1 MATPTNHS
9 RVALLLAGV
18 LALVAPTA
26 SAAQPEPAAQSTAT
40 FAAVDARMQQMVTE
54 RNLGGASIMLMRDGE
69 VLLERHYRGFGPE
82 TRIPIASASKW
93 MAGAVIAGLV
103 DRGVWTLDDTIG
115 RFVPDAPPDKRGIT
129 IRQLFAHTSGIPGND
144 SQGPRPGMTCV
155 ANRATTLEAC
165 MREILAT
172 PLDHPPGST
181 FDYGSGSMHV
191 AGRLAEIATG
201 KTWDQLFDEI
211 VARPLG
217 LVATDFGAGSGLP
230 GIVASTN
237 PRIDGGVRS
246 TIRDYA
252 RFLDMIASN
261 GVHEGRQVLSR
272 AVIAE
277 MERDQTFGAPG
288 RPGEFMPYALG
299 YGVGVWRVRVDG
311 EGRALQV
318 ASQGAFGYSPWID
331 RDTGLVGVVAVFD
344 QLSRVFVDVQS
355 VWTLAREAAA
365 TLPPPGFALAVDG
378 GWNGGPVIPG
388 TVRDIFAEAPS
399 PTRQFVAWRGDT
411 AVLDDPRAWHARLT
425 MPDRPVRVTAEYRTV
440 APLARTVTEVNGR
453 RAEYA
458 IPATPKGVI
467 VVFHGTG
474 GSSRGAFEG
483 ERLDFAEY
491 AVGSGYAVVALDSND
506 RDTRQWATALSTANP
521 DVVNTVALLD
531 RLTAEGLLPSG
542 LPRFALG
549 ISNGGGFASRISAM
563 LGWRAQNLLIATG
576 IEPVMVQTN
585 VPTIWT
591 LGRRDAVLAADAIA
605 TAQRYANGLVQRRIA
620 AEVNVLEPTPVYP
633 ERFTRIR
640 GLTLEDSRAIHA
652 ALSVAGLLDGGSFLR
667 QDPAT
672 NSAAITAAIPP
683 AYAAAR
689 AAIGSQL
696 ELAWAGHEAMVDFRH
711 RVVHFFDAHL
721 APNWTGLWGDTAEP
735 GWGISLMH
743 QGPLLGPIWYTY
755 ASDGRPEWWLVS
767 GAFPQPD
774 GSFVGPVF
782 RFTGTPFPAISG
794 AASRPGTEI
803 GSARFLPLD
812 AERLEFRVTID
823 GIPRTRVLTRY
834 GSGMPPLCRFVTGS
848 RAAAANRTDTWAAP
862 GEDGWGIHL
871 TEFTGGLLFGVWYTY
886 AEDGRALWMSSLMRR
901 QPGGQ
906 FTGEVYRAANGVPFD
921 RITGPATSF
930 PIPTAGEAELRF
942 TDGERAEFRYR
953 IGTVDQTKP
962 LIRVR
967 FAPEPVS
974 ECQ

>member
-1 MATPTNHS
+1 MSTSTCQGLI
-9 RVALLLAGV
+9 ALLLAGV
-18 LALVAPTA
+18 LTLAA
-26 SAAQPEPAAQSTAT
+26 SAAATAQPAPAPQSTAT
-40 FAAVDARMQQMVTE
+40 FAAVEARMQQMVSQ
-54 RNLGGASIMLMRDGE
+54 RNLGGASIVLMRNGE
-69 VLLERHYRGFGPE
+69 VLLERHYRSFGPE

-93 MAGAVIAGLV
+93 LSGAALMSLV
-103 DRGVWTLDDTIG
+103 DAGQITLDDPIS
-115 RFVPDAPPDKRGIT
+115 RFIPDAPVDKRAIT
-129 IRQLFAHTSGIPGND
+129 LRQLFSHTSGLPGND
-144 SQGPRPGMTCV
+144 SRDLPAGAECITNRDLALDACVRQLLAIPLESAPGT
-155 ANRATTLEAC
+155 A
-165 MREILAT
+165 
-172 PLDHPPGST
+172 
-181 FDYGSGSMHV
+181 FDYGSASMHV

-201 KTWDQLFDEI
+201 RSWDQVFAERI
-211 VARPLG
+211 GTPLG
-217 LVATDFGAGSGLP
+217 LVATDYAAGSGLP
-230 GIVASTN
+230 GLVTTRN
-237 PRIDGGVRS
+237 PRVDGSVR
-246 TIRDYA
+246 TTAREYT
-252 RFLDMIASN
+252 RFLEMIAAR
-261 GVHEGRQVLSR
+261 GIWRGRRVLST
-272 AVIAE
+272 AAIEA
-277 MERDQTFGAPG
+277 MERDQTLGAPAA
-288 RPGEFMPYALG
+288 PGAFVPYRLG
-299 YGVGVWRVRVDG
+299 YGIGVWRNRVDAAG
-311 EGRALQV
+311 AAVQV
-318 ASQGAFGYSPWID
+318 SSQGAFGASPWID
-331 RDTGLVGVVAVFD
+331 RETGIVGI
-344 QLSRVFVDVQS
+344 VFVLSELQLVFGDVLGIWEE
-355 VWTLAREAAA
+355 VRRAAL
-365 TLPPPGFALAVDG
+365 TLPPPGFALTVDG
-378 GWNGGPVIPG
+378 GWNGGPVVPG
-388 TVRDIFAEAPS
+388 TVQDIFAEAPS

-491 AVGSGYAVVALDSND
+491 AVASGYAVVALDSND

-521 DVVNTVALLD
+521 DVINTVALLD
-531 RLTAEGLLPSG
+531 RLTAEGLLPAG

-549 ISNGGGFASRISAM
+549 ISNGGGFASRISAL
-563 LGWRAQNLLIATG
+563 LGWRAQNLVIATG

-591 LGRRDAVLAADAIA
+591 LGRRDTVLAADAIA
-605 TAQRYANGLVQRRIA
+605 TAQRYANGLLQRRIA

>member
-1 MATPTNHS
+1 MSTLIP
-9 RVALLLAGV
+9 RLLVAPMLAGV
-18 LALVAPTA
+18 LALAANPALAGDAVLSTTSFAP
-26 SAAQPEPAAQSTAT
+26 
-40 FAAVDARMQQMVTE
+40 VDARMQQMVTE
-54 RNLGGASIMLMRDGE
+54 RNLGGASIMLLRNGE
-69 VLLERHYRGFGPE
+69 VLLERHYRSFTPE

-93 MAGAVIAGLV
+93 MAGAVIAGLI
-103 DRGVWTLDDTIG
+103 DRGVWSLDDNIG

-246 TIRDYA
+246 TLRDYA

-261 GVHEGRQVLSR
+261 GVHEGRQILSP

-288 RPGEFMPYALG
+288 RPGEFLPYALG
-299 YGVGVWRVRVDG
+299 YGVGVWRVRVGADG
-311 EGRALQV
+311 QALQV
-318 ASQGAFGYSPWID
+318 ASQGAFGHSPWVD
-331 RDTGLVGVVAVFD
+331 RDVGLVGVIAVLD
-344 QLSRVFVDVQS
+344 QFTRLFFDVQAI
-355 VWTLAREAAA
+355 WTLARESAA
-365 TLPPPGFALAVDG
+365 TLPPAGQQLSVTG
-378 GWNGGPVIPG
+378 GWNGGVVAPG
-388 TVRDIFAEAPS
+388 TVRDVFAEAPS
-399 PTRQFVAWRGDT
+399 ATRQFVAWRGDT
-411 AVLDDPRAWHARLT
+411 TVLDDPRAWHARLT
-425 MPDRPVRVTAEYRTV
+425 MPDRPIRLTAEYRDV
-440 APLARTVTEVNGR
+440 SPLVRTVTSINGR

-458 IPATPKGVI
+458 LPPDPKGVI
-467 VVFHGTG
+467 VVFHGTN
-474 GSSRGAFEG
+474 GSSRVAFDG
-483 ERLDFAEY
+483 DRLDLTEY
-491 AVGSGYAVVALDSND
+491 AVANGYAVVALDSND
-506 RDTRQWATALSTANP
+506 RDARQWATAFSMTNI
-521 DVVNTVALLD
+521 DVINTIALLD
-531 RLTAEGLLPSG
+531 RLTAEGLLRPG

-549 ISNGGGFASRISAM
+549 VSNGGGFASRISAL
-563 LGWRAQNLLIATG
+563 LGWRAQNIVIATG
-576 IEPVMVQTN
+576 IEPVMAQTS
-585 VPTIWT
+585 VPTIWSLT
-591 LGRRDAVLAADAIA
+591 RRDPVLPLDAVA
-605 TAQRYANGLVQRRIA
+605 TAQRHANGLVQRRIA

-640 GLTLEDSRAIHA
+640 GLSVDDSRAIQASLRA
-652 ALSVAGLLDGGSFLR
+652 ADLLDAESFVR
-667 QDPAT
+667 QHPRT
-672 NSAAITAAIPP
+672 NEAAVAAAIPA
-683 AYAAAR
+683 AYASFR
-689 AAIGSQL
+689 PAIEDQL
-696 ELAWAGHEAMVDFRH
+696 NLAWAGHETMSDFRH
-711 RVVHFFDAHL
+711 RVIHFFDAHL
-721 APNWTGLWGDTAEP
+721 APNWTGLWGDTSEP

-794 AASRPGTEI
+794 PASRPGTEI

-812 AERLEFRVTID
+812 SERLEFRVTID
-823 GIPRTRVLTRY
+823 GIARTRVLTRY

-848 RAAAANRTDTWAAP
+848 RAAAANRTDTWAAT

-871 TEFTGGLLFGVWYTY
+871 TEFAGGLLFGVWYTY

-906 FTGEVYRAANGVPFD
+906 FTGEVNRAASGVPFD
-921 RITGPATSF
+921 RIAGPATSF
-930 PIPTAGEAELRF
+930 PIPSVGEAEVRF

-953 IGTVDQTKP
+953 LGTVDQVKP

>member
-1 MATPTNHS
+1 MATPSSHS

-18 LALVAPTA
+18 LAWVAPTA
-26 SAAQPEPAAQSTAT
+26 STAQPEPAALSTAT

-54 RNLGGASIMLMRDGE
+54 RNLGGASIVLMRDGE
-69 VLLERHYRGFGPE
+69 VLLERHYRGFSAE

-103 DRGVWTLDDTIG
+103 DRGVWSLDDTIG

-144 SQGPRPGMTCV
+144 TQGPRPGTTCV

-172 PLDHPPGST
+172 PLDHSPGST

-201 KTWDQLFDEI
+201 RTWDQLFDEI

-217 LVATDFGAGSGLP
+217 LTATDFGAGSGLP
-230 GIVASTN
+230 GIVTSTN

-261 GVHEGRQVLSR
+261 GIHEGRQVLSR
-272 AVIAE
+272 AAIAE
-277 MERDQTFGAPG
+277 MERDQTFSAPG
-288 RPGEFMPYALG
+288 RPGEFLPYALG
-299 YGVGVWRVRVDG
+299 YGIGVWRVRVG
-311 EGRALQV
+311 ENGEALQV
-318 ASQGAFGYSPWID
+318 ASQGAFGYTPWID
-331 RDTGLVGVVAVFD
+331 RDTGVVGVIAVFD
-344 QLSRVFVDVQS
+344 QLSRVFFDVQS

-365 TLPPPGFALAVDG
+365 TLPPAGEALTVEG
-378 GWNGGPVIPG
+378 GWNGGTVVPG
-388 TVRDIFAEAPS
+388 TVRDIFAEAPTA
-399 PTRQFVAWRGDT
+399 TRQFVAWRGDI

-425 MPDRPVRVTAEYRTV
+425 MPDRAVQLTAEYRTV
-440 APLARTVTEVNGR
+440 SPLVRTVTEVNGR

-458 IPATPKGVI
+458 LPPQPKGVI
-467 VVFHGTG
+467 VVFHGSG

-491 AVGSGYAVVALDSND
+491 AVASGYAVVALDSND
-506 RDTRQWATALSTANP
+506 RDARQWATAFSPANP

-531 RLTAEGLLPSG
+531 RLAAEGRLAPG

-549 ISNGGGFASRISAM
+549 ISNGGAFASRISAL
-563 LGWRAQNLLIATG
+563 LGWRAQNIVIATG
-576 IEPVMVQTN
+576 IEPVMAQTS

-591 LGRRDAVLAADAIA
+591 LARRDAVLVPDSIAIA
-605 TAQRYANGLVQRRIA
+605 RRNADGLVQRRIA

-640 GLTLEDSRAIHA
+640 GLSLEDSRTIQ
-652 ALSVAGLLDGGSFLR
+652 ALLRAAGLLDAEDFLR
-667 QDPAT
+667 QDPRT
-672 NSAAITAAIPP
+672 GEAAIVAAIPP
-683 AYAAAR
+683 AYAASR
-689 AAIGSQL
+689 NGILTQL
-696 ELAWAGHEAMVDFRH
+696 ELAWAGHEAMSDFRH
-711 RVVHFFDAHL
+711 RVIHFFDAHL
-721 APNWTGLWGDTAEP
+721 EPNWTGLWGDTAEP

-755 ASDGRPEWWLVS
+755 AADGRPEWWLVS

-774 GSFVGPVF
+774 GSFVGPVY
-782 RFTGTPFPAISG
+782 RFTGTPFPAIAG
-794 AASRPGTEI
+794 QASRPGTEI
-803 GSARFLPLD
+803 GSARFRPLD
-812 AERLEFRVTID
+812 TERLEFRVTID
-823 GIPRTRVLTRY
+823 GVTRTRVLTRY

-848 RAAAANRTDTWAAP
+848 RATAANRTDTWAAP

-871 TEFTGGLLFGVWYTY
+871 TEFAGGLLFGVWYTY

-906 FTGEVYRAANGVPFD
+906 FTGEVYRAATGVPFD
-921 RITGPATSF
+921 RISGPATSF
-930 PIPTAGEAELRF
+930 PIPTVGEAEMRF
-942 TDGERAEFRYR
+942 ADGERADFRYR
-953 IGTVDQTKP
+953 VGAVDQSKP

>member
-1 MATPTNHS
+1 MP
-9 RVALLLAGV
+9 VALTLAGV
-18 LALVAPTA
+18 LLLAAH
-26 SAAQPEPAAQSTAT
+26 SAYPVPLEDGVMTTTP
-40 FAAVDARMQQMVTE
+40 FVAVDARMQQMVTD
-54 RNLGGASIMLMRDGE
+54 RNLGGASIVLMRNGE
-69 VLLERHYRGFGPE
+69 VLLERHYRSFTPE

-93 MAGAVIAGLV
+93 LSAAALMALV
-103 DRGVWTLDDTIG
+103 DAGQITLDDPVS
-115 RFVPDAPPDKRGIT
+115 RFIPDAPIDKRAIT
-129 IRQLFAHTSGIPGND
+129 LRQLFSHTSGLPGND
-144 SQGPRPGMTCV
+144 NRTLPAGAECI
-155 ANRATTLEAC
+155 ANRDLGLDACARQLLAIPLEY
-165 MREILAT
+165 
-172 PLDHPPGST
+172 PPGTS
-181 FDYGSGSMHV
+181 FDYGSASMHL
-191 AGRLAEIATG
+191 AGRLVEIASG
-201 KTWDQLFDEI
+201 RTWDQVFAERI
-211 VARPLG
+211 AAPLG
-217 LVATDFGAGSGLP
+217 LVATDYASGSGLP
-230 GIVASTN
+230 GLVATRN
-237 PRIDGGVRS
+237 PRIDGAAR
-246 TIRDYA
+246 TTAREYA
-252 RFLDMIASN
+252 RFLDMVASN
-261 GVHEGRQVLSR
+261 GIHEGRRVLST
-272 AVIAE
+272 AAIEA
-277 MERDQTFGAPG
+277 MERDQTLGAPAA
-288 RPGEFMPYALG
+288 PGAFVPYRLG
-299 YGVGVWRVRVDG
+299 YGVGVWRNRVDDAG
-311 EGRALQV
+311 GAVQV
-318 ASQGAFGYSPWID
+318 SSQGAFGTSPWID
-331 RDTGLVGVVAVFD
+331 RETGIVGI
-344 QLSRVFVDVQS
+344 VFVLSDLQLVFADVLGIWEE
-355 VWTLAREAAA
+355 VRRAAL
-365 TLPPPGFALAVDG
+365 TLPPPGFALTVDG

-399 PTRQFVAWRGDT
+399 ATRQFVAWRGDT

-425 MPDRPVRVTAEYRTV
+425 MPDRPVSLTAEYRAAV
-440 APLARTVTEVNGR
+440 PLSRTVTSINGR

-491 AVGSGYAVVALDSND
+491 AVASGYAVVALDSND
-506 RDTRQWATALSTANP
+506 RDARQWATALSTANP

-531 RLTAEGLLPSG
+531 RLTAEGLLPAG

-549 ISNGGGFASRISAM
+549 ISNGGGFASRISAL
-563 LGWRAQNLLIATG
+563 LGWRAQNLVIATG
-576 IEPVMVQTN
+576 VEPVMAQTS

-591 LGRRDAVLAADAIA
+591 LARRDAVLAADSIA
-605 TAQRYANGLVQRRIA
+605 TAQRHANGLLQRRVA
-620 AEVNVLEPTPVYP
+620 AEVNVLEPSPVFP

-640 GLTLEDSRAIHA
+640 GLSLDDSRTIHA
-652 ALSVAGLLDGGSFLR
+652 ALRAANLLDAGNFLR
-667 QDPAT
+667 QDPGT
-672 NSAAITAAIPP
+672 TDAAITAAIPP
-683 AYAAAR
+683 AYASVR
-689 AAIGSQL
+689 GAIGNQL

-782 RFTGTPFPAISG
+782 RFTGTPFPSISG
-794 AASRPGTEI
+794 QASRPGTEI

-812 AERLEFRVTID
+812 SERLEFRVTID
-823 GIPRTRVLTRY
+823 GIARSRVLTRY

-848 RAAAANRTDTWAAP
+848 RATAANRTDTWAAP

-871 TEFTGGLLFGVWYTY
+871 TEFAGGLLFGVWYTY

-906 FTGEVYRAANGVPFD
+906 FIGDVYRAATGVPFD

-930 PIPTAGEAELRF
+930 PIPTAGEAEVRF
-942 TDGERAEFRYR
+942 SDGERAEFRYR
-953 IGTVDQTKP
+953 IGSVDQVKP

>member
-1 MATPTNHS
+1 MAAPTCPS
-9 RVALLLAGV
+9 PVALLLAGLLG
-18 LALVAPTA
+18 LATPTA
-26 SAAQPEPAAQSTAT
+26 PAAQPEPAAQSATT
-40 FAAVDARMQQMVTE
+40 FAAVDARMQQMVTD
-54 RNLGGASIMLMRDGE
+54 RNLGGASILLMRDGE
-69 VLLERHYRGFGPE
+69 VLLERHYRSFNAD

-103 DRGVWTLDDTIG
+103 DRGVWSLDDTIG
-115 RFVPDAPPDKRGIT
+115 RFVPDAPADKRGIT
-129 IRQLFAHTSGIPGND
+129 IRELFSHTSGIPGND
-144 SQGPRPGMTCV
+144 TQGPRPGTTCV
-155 ANRATTLEAC
+155 ANRSTTLDAC

-172 PLDHPPGST
+172 PLDHAPGAT

-201 KTWDQLFDEI
+201 RTWDQLFDEI

-217 LVATDFGAGSGLP
+217 LVATDFAAGSAGAGITTS
-230 GIVASTN
+230 SN

-246 TIRDYA
+246 TIRDYG

-261 GVHEGRQVLSR
+261 GLHDGRQVLSR

-277 MERDQTFGAPG
+277 MERDQTSGAPA
-288 RPGEFMPYALG
+288 RPGEFLPYALG
-299 YGVGVWRVRVDG
+299 YGIGVWRVRVG
-311 EGRALQV
+311 ENGAALQV
-318 ASQGAFGYSPWID
+318 ASQGALGYSPWID
-331 RDTGLVGVVAVFD
+331 RDTGLVGVIAVRD
-344 QLSRVFVDVQS
+344 QLNRVFFDVQS
-355 VWTLAREAAA
+355 IWTLAREAAA
-365 TLPPPGFALAVDG
+365 TLPPAGSALTVTG
-378 GWNGGPVIPG
+378 GWNGGVVVPG
-388 TVRDIFAEAPS
+388 AVRDVFAEAPS
-399 PTRQFVAWRGDT
+399 STRQFVAWRGDI

-425 MPDRPVRVTAEYRTV
+425 MPDRAVQLTAEYRTV
-440 APLARTVTEVNGR
+440 TPLARTVTEVNGR

-458 IPATPKGVI
+458 IPAAPKGVI
-467 VVFHGTG
+467 VVFHGSG

-491 AVGSGYAVVALDSND
+491 AVAAGYALVALDSND
-506 RDTRQWATALSTANP
+506 RDARQWATALSTSNP

-531 RLTAEGLLPSG
+531 RLTAEGLLPPG

-549 ISNGGGFASRISAM
+549 ISNGGAFASRISAL
-563 LGWRAQNLLIATG
+563 LGWRAQNLVIATG
-576 IEPVMVQTN
+576 VEPVMVQTS

-591 LGRRDAVLAADAIA
+591 LGRRDAVLAPDSIA
-605 TAQRYANGLVQRRIA
+605 SAQRYANGLIGRRIA
-620 AEVNVLEPTPVYP
+620 ADVHVLEPTPIYP
-633 ERFTRIR
+633 ERFTRVR
-640 GLTLEDSRAIHA
+640 GLSLEDSRVIQA
-652 ALSVAGLLDGGSFLR
+652 ALRTAGLLDAAGFLR
-667 QDPAT
+667 QDPR
-672 NSAAITAAIPP
+672 SSEAALGAAIPP
-683 AYAAAR
+683 AYAASRNGILA
-689 AAIGSQL
+689 QL
-696 ELAWAGHEAMVDFRH
+696 ELAWAGHETMSDFRH
-711 RVVHFFDAHL
+711 RVVHFFDAQL
-721 APNWTGLWGDTAEP
+721 TPNWTGLWGDTAEP

-782 RFTGTPFPAISG
+782 RFTGTPFPAIAG
-794 AASRPGTEI
+794 QANRPGTEI

-823 GIPRTRVLTRY
+823 GIARTRVLTRY

-871 TEFTGGLLFGVWYTY
+871 TEFAGGLLFGVWYTY

-906 FTGEVYRAANGVPFD
+906 FTGEVYRAATGVPFD

-930 PIPTAGEAELRF
+930 PIPTAGEAEVRF
-942 TDGERAEFRYR
+942 ADGERAEFRYR
-953 IGTVDQTKP
+953 IGSVDQVKP